1 MEAATGSRSVTL
13 NLETPNI
20 MQPCLEAE
28 VACPASESP
37 TSRIRYWKV
46 PPQRHRQC
54 QRTSAATFG
63 RALPPHRPLPPHPAD
78 VIVAGP
84 QPTRPHLRSYA
95 GLPCPAHAA
104 APGSPPRLPTSRPPL
119 CFRHGLNKPGCACLV
134 SASGL
139 KHSVGRAVGSAT
151 LTIFAPRHG
160 RVTAV
165 VAPLQ
170 PAGGGA
176 WAATLSRVGAGC
188 GGNGTRHGAVET
200 RVSLRDGFKKLT
212 ETPPAPSPDRRQ
224 SQHPRPSGCSR
235 RLSRMRAAAA
245 FRTRQPCRRKRLS
258 RSAGRR

>member
-119 CFRHGLNKPGCACLV
+119 CFRHGLHKPGFACLV
-134 SASGL
+134 QPAASNTVSAAPWAL
-139 KHSVGRAVGSAT
+139 ET
-151 LTIFAPRHG
+151 LT
-160 RVTAV
+160 
-165 VAPLQ
+165 
-170 PAGGGA
+170 
-176 WAATLSRVGAGC
+176 
-188 GGNGTRHGAVET
+188 
-200 RVSLRDGFKKLT
+200 
-212 ETPPAPSPDRRQ
+212 
-224 SQHPRPSGCSR
+224 CSR
-235 RLSRMRAAAA
+235 RAMGGSRQSWHRFSPQVGA
-245 FRTRQPCRRKRLS
+245 RGLLRYL
-258 RSAGRR
+258 G